1 MAKILLADDDPAIR
15 QLYGLEFKRKGFTVT
30 EAVDG
35 EDALSKA
42 KGGEPDLIILDIMMP
57 KMDGIMTL
65 KKLKEDGD
73 LKKIPV
79 LMLTNFGQE
88 SLIKE
93 AFNFG
98 LADYILKY
106 KITPAELA
114 DKINQVL
121 SARSPVL

>member
-15 QLYGLEFKRKGFTVT
+15 QLYGVEFKNKGYEVL

-35 EDALSKA
+35 EDGLIKA
-42 KGGEPDLIILDIMMP
+42 KKDKPDIIILDVMMP

-65 KKLKEDGD
+65 KKIKEDPEM
-73 LKKIPV
+73 KKIPV

-88 SLIKE
+88 NLIQE

-98 LADYILKY
+98 LTDYILKY
-106 KITPAELA
+106 KITPAELTSKIA
-114 DKINQVL
+114 DLLTGSTPQV
-121 SARSPVL
+121 